1 MKQAEWQTLYSAAI
15 FERDLS
21 KVRMRIH
28 VAETAIFSRIQ
39 NLAQDS
45 DSNLE
50 RESIANALSS
60 LRALQRNLLR
70 CPREG
75 RQIA

>member
-1 MKQAEWQTLYSAAI
+1 MNQAEWQTLYTTAI
-15 FERDLS
+15 YERDFS
-21 KVRMRIH
+21 KLRMRI
-28 VAETAIFSRIQ
+28 VEAETAIFLRIQ
-39 NLAQDS
+39 DLAQDA
-45 DSNLE
+45 DSTRE

>member
-1 MKQAEWQTLYSAAI
+1 MNQAEWQALYTAAI
-15 FERDLS
+15 YERDFS
-21 KVRMRIH
+21 KLRLRISE
-28 VAETAIFSRIQ
+28 AETAIFSRIQ
-39 NLAQDS
+39 DLAQDA
-45 DSNLE
+45 DSTRE

>member
-1 MKQAEWQTLYSAAI
+1 MNQADWQALYTAAI
-15 FERDLS
+15 YELDFS
-21 KVRMRIH
+21 KLRLRISE
-28 VAETAIFSRIQ
+28 AETAIFSRIQ

-45 DSNLE
+45 DSNRE

>member
-1 MKQAEWQTLYSAAI
+1 MNRAEWQTLYTAAI
-15 FERDLS
+15 YERDFS
-21 KVRMRIH
+21 KLRMRI
-28 VAETAIFSRIQ
+28 VEAETAIFSRIQ
-39 NLAQDS
+39 DLAQDS
-45 DSNLE
+45 DSNRE

-70 CPREG
+70 WPREG